1 MRKYYF
7 LALIAFIGMTSCR
20 FLGKR
25 IHGNGV
31 IKTEER
37 AVSSFREVEAAG
49 NIQLI
54 VIQGDLKPV
63 KLEGDENILTYIEV
77 IQEGERITIKTKEGV
92 NLIPS
97 GDLKVYVTSPT
108 YKSIEVSGSS
118 DIIGQTRITSTEDL
132 SLEASGAGD
141 IKMEVDAPKIIAG
154 ISGSGSINLKGQAKD
169 LEINLTGAG
178 HAHCYDLLTENTSV
192 DISGAGSAQVYAS
205 VKLTADVSGAGN
217 ISYKGNASVSQQI
230 SGAGSV
236 NKAD

>member
-7 LALIAFIGMTSCR
+7 LALIAISGLVSCR
-20 FLGKR
+20 FMGKR
-25 IHGNGV
+25 IHGNGI

-37 AVSSFREVEAAG
+37 PVSSFREVEAAG
-49 NIQLI
+49 NIQLL
-54 VIQGDLKPV
+54 VVQGDLKPV
-63 KLEGDENILTYIEV
+63 RLEGDENILSYIEV

-108 YKSIEVSGSS
+108 YKSIEVSGAS
-118 DIIGQTRITSTEDL
+118 DIIGQTKVTSTEDL

-141 IKMEVDAPKIIAG
+141 IKMEVDAPKITAG
-154 ISGSGSINLKGQAKD
+154 ISGTGSVDLKGQARD
-169 LEINLTGAG
+169 LDINLTGAG
-178 HAHCYDLLTENTSV
+178 HAHCYELLTENTTV
-192 DISGAGSAQVYAS
+192 DISGAGSAQIYAS
-205 VKLTADVSGAGN
+205 VKLTADVSGAGS
-217 ISYKGNASVSQQI
+217 ISYKGNASVTQQI

>member
-7 LALIAFIGMTSCR
+7 LALIAFLGLASCR
-20 FLGKR
+20 FFGKR
-25 IHGNGV
+25 VHGNGV

-37 AVSSFREVEAAG
+37 PVSSFSQVDAAG
-49 NIQLI
+49 DIQLL

-63 KLEGDENILTYIEV
+63 RLEGDENILSYIEV
-77 IQEGERITIKTKEGV
+77 IQEGDRITIKTKEHV
-92 NLIPS
+92 NLVPS
-97 GDLKVYVTSPT
+97 NDLKVYVTSPT

-118 DIIGQTRITSTEDL
+118 DIIGQTKITSTEEL

-141 IKMEVDAPKIIAG
+141 IKMEVDAPKITAG
-154 ISGSGSINLKGQAKD
+154 ISGSGSVNLRGQAKD
-169 LEINLTGAG
+169 LEMNLTGAG
-178 HAHCYDLLTENTSV
+178 HGYCYDLLTENTTV

-205 VKLTADVSGAGN
+205 VKLKADISGAGN
-217 ISYKGNASVSQQI
+217 ISYKGNAAVSQQI